1 MRRTGSDVSVSLYVS
16 RNRYSIRFGR
26 TDRIFPSLYTTIIC
40 IIIPIPVI
48 NKRVIL
54 VLMCK
59 NNYCDAS
66 QPQNAILLSPAVSY
80 RIVSLSLSLS
90 LSLRVVS
97 DLLVV
102 AISYRVLRAFVWLI
116 VVLCQCFHCNIIG
129 SSVRE
134 TCLPCRRCNNTIN
147 HRH

>member
-1 MRRTGSDVSVSLYVS
+1 MRRTGSDLSVSLYVS

-40 IIIPIPVI
+40 IIISTPVI

-90 LSLRVVS
+90 LRVVS

-102 AISYRVLRAFVWLI
+102 TISYRVLRVFVWLI
-116 VVLCQCFHCNIIG
+116 VVLCQCFHRNIIG

-134 TCLPCRRCNNTIN
+134 TCLPCCRCNNTIN

>member
-1 MRRTGSDVSVSLYVS
+1 MRRTGSDLSVSLYVS

-80 RIVSLSLSLS
+80 RIVSLSLSLFACRIGS
-90 LSLRVVS
+90 SRRHNIVSCITCLRVV
-97 DLLVV
+97 DCCVV
-102 AISYRVLRAFVWLI
+102 SMF
-116 VVLCQCFHCNIIG
+116 
-129 SSVRE
+129 SS
-134 TCLPCRRCNNTIN
+134 
-147 HRH
+147 